1 MGGIEVV
8 KCELDLLKYAVKN
21 EKYGY
26 YHLLSGHD
34 LPIKSQDVIHKWFDE
49 GGLNY
54 VSFYRTAMKQET
66 LYNYQIYHFRFKR
79 YFWTRLSRLVQS
91 KLGIDRIKKV
101 DCNI

>member
-1 MGGIEVV
+1 MGGGEVV

-54 VSFYRTAMKQET
+54 VSF
-66 LYNYQIYHFRFKR
+66 
-79 YFWTRLSRLVQS
+79 
-91 KLGIDRIKKV
+91 
-101 DCNI
+101 